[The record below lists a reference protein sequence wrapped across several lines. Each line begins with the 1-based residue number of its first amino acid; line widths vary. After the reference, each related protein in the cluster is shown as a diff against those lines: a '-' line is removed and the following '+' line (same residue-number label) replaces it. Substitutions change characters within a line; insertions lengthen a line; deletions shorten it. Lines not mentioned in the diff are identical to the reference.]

1 MAFSLSSIGG
11 AEISKPADGDGFL
24 EKLRHK
30 YIKQGLRRDARMI
43 PEGFSNGWC
52 IDRQQAGAA
61 KPKRLQ
67 SELQGHCAR
76 GGLGRQVT
84 VK

>member
-1 MAFSLSSIGG
+1 
-11 AEISKPADGDGFL
+11 
-24 EKLRHK
+24 
-30 YIKQGLRRDARMI
+30 MI
-43 PEGFSNGWC
+43 PEGFSSGWR
-52 IDRQQAGAA
+52 IDRQQAGVA

-67 SELQGHCAR
+67 SELQGHCSR